1 MRFYLHP
8 RLEMKSYIKIYGPP
22 ILKAIK
28 ELEKVA
34 VDFPEVCIMDT
45 VIATG
50 GPQFSTQEGIA
61 DFFGGFSDITV
72 ERCSNII
79 SESGEALGEYDFF
92 FEWFVDPTMDQLN
105 NLIEKID
112 TALKPL
118 KCMYTITTK

>member
-1 MRFYLHP
+1 
-8 RLEMKSYIKIYGPP
+8 MKSYIKVYGPP
-22 ILKAIK
+22 LLKAVR

-45 VIATG
+45 VIAAG
-50 GPQFSTQEGIA
+50 GPDFSTSEGIA
-61 DFFGGFSDITV
+61 DFFGGAGDITV

-79 SESGEALGEYDFF
+79 SKSGESLGEFDFY
-92 FEWFVDPTMDQLN
+92 FEWFVDPSTDQLN
-105 NLIEKID
+105 ELIEKID